1 LLFFYTFH
9 LVIFFLSERSQQLQS
24 DVPPIDKQK
33 FLVPLDCT
41 VGKFNYEIRKHIQL
55 SPEKTIFLFVNN
67 TIPPTSAM
75 MSQIY
80 DQYKDEDGFL
90 YVTYS
95 GENFFGSTNKEKRK

>member
-1 LLFFYTFH
+1 
-9 LVIFFLSERSQQLQS
+9 
-24 DVPPIDKQK
+24 
-33 FLVPLDCT
+33 VPLDCS
-41 VGKFNYEIRKHIQL
+41 VGKFSYEIRKHIQL

-95 GENFFGSTNKEKRK
+95 GENFFGC